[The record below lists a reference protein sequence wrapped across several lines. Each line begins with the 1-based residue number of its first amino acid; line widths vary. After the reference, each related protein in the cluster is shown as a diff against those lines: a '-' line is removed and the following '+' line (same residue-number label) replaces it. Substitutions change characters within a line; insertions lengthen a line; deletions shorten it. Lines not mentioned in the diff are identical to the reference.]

1 MRTLEMPSP
10 WAGLYQLEK
19 LQNKEEIRES
29 MRQIHLPSTFSIP
42 YKGFLFT
49 GIHSLEID
57 DEYKPIVVTIEQ
69 LFIDDSCKD
78 VLAVVDPAVTC
89 WLEDELARN

>member
-1 MRTLEMPSP
+1 MRELEMPSP

-19 LQNKEEIRES
+19 LQNKEAIREA
-29 MRQIHLPSTFSIP
+29 MRRIHLPRTFSIP
-42 YKGFLFT
+42 HKGVVFS
-49 GIHSLEID
+49 GVHSLEIE
-57 DEYKPIVVTIEQ
+57 DEIKPIVVTIEQ

-78 VLAVVDPAVTC
+78 VLAIVDPAITY

>member
-19 LQNKEEIRES
+19 LQNKEAIREA
-29 MRQIHLPSTFSIP
+29 MRRIHLSRTFSIP
-42 YKGFLFT
+42 YKGFLFS
-49 GIHSLEID
+49 GVHSLEIE
-57 DEYKPIVVTIEQ
+57 DEIKPIVVAIEQ

-78 VLAVVDPAVTC
+78 VLAIVDPAVTY
-89 WLEDELARN
+89 WLEEQLERN

>member
-19 LQNKEEIRES
+19 LQNKEAIREA

-42 YKGFLFT
+42 YKGFVFS
-49 GIHSLEID
+49 GVHSLEIE
-57 DEYKPIVVTIEQ
+57 DEYKPVVVTIEK
-69 LFIDDSCKD
+69 LYLDNNGRD
-78 VLAVVDPAVTC
+78 VLGIISPAIVHF
-89 WLEDELARN
+89 LEDELARN